1 MSQGYQQTFLFDC
14 SRLGSEEFNGS
25 TLDAKQPSRFT
36 NKVSSGIKLDV
47 GDQVSVHSAYI
58 SERGAGGDV
67 IEFKGKPLNALNE
80 INFTTT
86 TDSIFTR
93 DTKITPFGF
102 SKQTNSNASLLVPM
116 KDNEASI
123 VISYYKNTNGENY
136 NGLPR
141 DWGDYERSGVNTSA
155 AAGSQLLWDQTDGC
169 VVGAQPVD
177 RNASHYLPDD
187 FQLKKINLNGSDGN
201 VTKIEA
207 RPFVRNN
214 NDRFT
219 IFCFDEIIW
228 NGSDLP
234 VEDVIEYCKWETADT
249 APTPS
254 VQDPSPALR
263 KYIKFKTKIDLSVD
277 KGYNAP
283 SNVALGFTDK
293 LGSITRR
300 YIPTDVAAFVQES
313 ETLKAFPAAN
323 IDLFS
328 RENASSYF
336 GEPAHKGLN
345 YANASFSNYKSI
357 DYLSCYAYVGF
368 KRPEFIE
375 RGREL
380 NDFYGFRIEGS
391 PANPESD
398 LLTNIPWNFDSLT
411 KLKNFF
417 EVQHDIYPELI
428 KRQVTRGVND
438 AVDTLYQN
446 YTNGSDN
453 FLEEARFLHMDNAS
467 HLAGFPLGNDLMNG
481 SSAGT
486 GVKDQSSMPI
496 FVYFNNSSSDII
508 YNENDPKT
516 LNNDGALESDLVF
529 GFATRWLGVDGNP
542 YVSFRV
548 RPIGGYSNWQGRS
561 TMGGRRIGYDYHF
574 NAYGNA
580 AIQLTSGYAPC
591 SYYGQETFGSGSH
604 LASGSDIT
612 ENRYSNSVRQVYV
625 GANTPLLNFD
635 TVETRFAFSDLHS
648 PEQVGNFWNAGRTQG
663 SDVQFAPPIAAGT
676 GPVYHINKTLEY
688 NTYSPHMLPY
698 PSINVTARVGSA
710 SGQDY
715 AAGFLPLSQQLEPGV
730 IYDSHCGITI
740 ESFGFDEVHW
750 EEGLWGILGFSY
762 SQFQGSNNL
771 QTRFTND
778 TTNVSGATTN
788 ALITS
793 ADTKELM
800 TSVWGT
806 NLFNQQVPSI
816 MRYNFDG
823 AWIQG
828 SASLLAF
835 NASVVHPSITVAQT
849 SSEIKAENLPRKQLR
864 GYFLIKS
871 DILSDANYFKEADP
885 MPVFAVIDKYNAEG
899 DFINYSGGGPT
910 FTVTHPKQL
919 TDITTSILDP
929 DGTDAV
935 VSDYSAVVYR
945 VDKSINT
952 NLLVA
957 QDVLKNS

>member
-25 TLDAKQPSRFT
+25 TLDAKQPARFT

-67 IEFKGKPLNALNE
+67 IEFKGKPLNARSE

-86 TDSIFTR
+86 KESVYTK
-93 DTKITPFGF
+93 DTKITPYGF
-102 SKQTNSNASLLVPM
+102 SKQTNTNGSHFVDM

-123 VISYYKNTNGENY
+123 VISYYKNANGENY

-141 DWGDYERSGVNTSA
+141 DWGDYIQSA
-155 AAGSQLLWDQTDGC
+155 VSSSLAVGSQLVWDERDGC
-169 VVGAQPVD
+169 TMGAQPVP
-177 RNASHYLPDD
+177 RNASHYFPDD
-187 FQLKKINLNGSDGN
+187 FQQKNINLDGTD
-201 VTKIEA
+201 VTVSNKGK
-207 RPFVRNN
+207 RPFVRQDNG
-214 NDRFT
+214 RFT
-219 IFCFDEIIW
+219 IFCFDEIMW
-228 NGSDLP
+228 NGSD
-234 VEDVIEYCKWETADT
+234 IDT
-249 APTPS
+249 AEVTEYAQWQTGGVGTS
-254 VQDPSPALR
+254 AAQDPSPALR
-263 KYIKFKTKIDLSVD
+263 NYVKYKNRIDLSVD

-283 SNVALGFTDK
+283 SNVALAFTDK

-300 YIPTDVAAFVQES
+300 YIPQDVASFIQES

-323 IDLFS
+323 VDLFS
-328 RENASSYF
+328 RQNAEKYF
-336 GEPAHKGLN
+336 GAGNHKGTSYPAAAFLS
-345 YANASFSNYKSI
+345 YQTL

-368 KRPEFIE
+368 KRPELVE

-380 NDFYGFRIEGS
+380 NDFYGFEVTAS
-391 PANPESD
+391 PPSAESD
-398 LLTNIPWNFDSLT
+398 LLTNIPWDFDNLT

-417 EVQHDIYPELI
+417 EVQHEFYPELI

-438 AVDTLYQN
+438 SASSAYQN

-453 FLEEARFLHMDNAS
+453 FLAEARFLHIDSGS
-467 HLAGFPLGNDLMNG
+467 HTPGHPLGNDNMNG
-481 SSAGT
+481 SSAGALFT
-486 GVKDQSSMPI
+486 DKSSLPI
-496 FVYFNNSSSDII
+496 FVYFNNSSSDIV
-508 YNENDPKT
+508 YNEADGST
-516 LNNDGALESDLVF
+516 LNNIGSLESNLVF
-529 GFATRWLGVDGNP
+529 GFATRYFDSVTSKY

-548 RPIGGYSNWQGRS
+548 RPTGGYATWLNKA
-561 TMGGRRIGYDYHF
+561 TMGGRKIGYDYHF
-574 NAYGNA
+574 SAYGNA
-580 AIQLTSGYAPC
+580 AIQLTTGYAPC

-604 LASGSDIT
+604 LNSGSDI
-612 ENRYSNSVRQVYV
+612 EANRYPNSVRQVYV
-625 GANTPLLNFD
+625 GSNTPLLNFD

-663 SDVQFAPPIAAGT
+663 SDAQFEPPIAAGT

-698 PSINVTARVGSA
+698 PSINVSARVGSA
-710 SGQDY
+710 SGTEY
-715 AAGFLPLSQQLEPGV
+715 AAGFLPLSEQLEPGV
-730 IYDSHCGITI
+730 IYDSHSGVTI
-740 ESFGFDEVHW
+740 ENFGFDEVNW

-762 SQFQGSNNL
+762 NQFQGTKNL
-771 QTRFTND
+771 QTRFTNA

-793 ADTKELM
+793 NDTKELM
-800 TSVWGT
+800 SSVWGT
-806 NLFNQQVPSI
+806 NLFNQQVPTI
-816 MRYNFDG
+816 MRYNYNG
-823 AWIQG
+823 SWIQG
-828 SASLLAF
+828 NASTTSF

-849 SSEIKAENLPRKQLR
+849 STEIKAQNLPRKQLR

-871 DILSDANYFKEADP
+871 DILSDANYYKEADP

-919 TDITTSILDP
+919 TDICTSILDP

-957 QDVLKNS
+957 QEVLKKS